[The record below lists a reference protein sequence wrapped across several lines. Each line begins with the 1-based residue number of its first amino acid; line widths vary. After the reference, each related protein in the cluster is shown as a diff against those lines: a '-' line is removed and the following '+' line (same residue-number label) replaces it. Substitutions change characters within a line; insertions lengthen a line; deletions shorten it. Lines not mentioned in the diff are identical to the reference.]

1 MQSTSIL
8 AASAAFDP
16 SKRTV
21 LPPSAAVNGPR
32 FRRRQWELSAQ
43 VREILD
49 SIYAEVSIASAKPSA
64 PRALASSESIVM
76 EGPMIRA
83 TYRSETG
90 VVATREF
97 TTSLG
102 HEDALSIVE
111 VAPAIETAP
120 TVRDAAAAA
129 LMEINRRKVAP
140 ARRTAQA
147 TPAAQPWMLKAV
159 AYALA
164 SSGLV
169 FAGLALAKAVL

>member
-1 MQSTSIL
+1 MNISIL
-8 AASAAFDP
+8 ADAPASDHSARQFLPASAAV
-16 SKRTV
+16 K
-21 LPPSAAVNGPR
+21 GPR
-32 FRRRQWELSAQ
+32 FQRRQWETSQQ

-49 SIYAEVSIASAKPSA
+49 DIYHEVSRASAEAPA

-76 EGPMIRA
+76 EGPRIRA
-83 TYRSETG
+83 TYRCESG
-90 VVATREF
+90 VVATRDF

-111 VAPAIETAP
+111 APAIETAP

-140 ARRTAQA
+140 ARRTAP
-147 TPAAQPWMLKAV
+147 TPAAGRPWMLKAV

-164 SSGLV
+164 SGGLV